1 VAISWGQGVKG
12 QKATND
18 AATSGGKKV
27 PPLVGKMP
35 WLKKDGGGTGTSSPT
50 PTSTGGRVS
59 KFGPPVTAVAMTV
72 PPPMLVTAV
81 PTLGQQ
87 QQQPPPPPMPPVS
100 SIIPPPTAII
110 SVPPPAA
117 TGDFNYSHIP
127 PPPLPADNKPKVG
140 HGKYRVRAVLTPFLL
155 SLQKRLQN
163 HCLID
168 CPVSSLICY

>member
-1 VAISWGQGVKG
+1 MAISWGQGVKG

-59 KFGPPVTAVAMTV
+59 KFGPPVTAVAMSV

-87 QQQPPPPPMPPVS
+87 QQPPPPPMPPVS
-100 SIIPPPTAII
+100 SIPPPAII

-127 PPPLPADNKPKVG
+127 PPPLPDNKPKVG
-140 HGKYRVRAVLTPFLL
+140 HGQGCGSAF
-155 SLQKRLQN
+155 
-163 HCLID
+163 I
-168 CPVSSLICY
+168 SSGSGSSILG

>member
-1 VAISWGQGVKG
+1 MAIAWGQGVKG

-35 WLKKDGGGTGTSSPT
+35 WLKKDGGGTGTASPT

-100 SIIPPPTAII
+100 SILPPPAII
-110 SVPPPAA
+110 SVPPPSAA
-117 TGDFNYSHIP
+117 GDFNYSHIP

-140 HGKYRVRAVLTPFLL
+140 HGKQCCGSMTFWCGPGSGSADP
-155 SLQKRLQN
+155 
-163 HCLID
+163 CL
-168 CPVSSLICY
+168 